1 MSTSYTATLTSRNS
15 DMTPTFAAAGIN
27 ATGAMTSSN
36 TVEQAQKWSSTLL
49 KYSVRLDHAA
59 VDIQT
64 DRILYHL
71 DCELQD
77 PIPQA
82 LLRHFEFISLGF
94 PLGGIWKV
102 HKVGHE
108 NRFLQCLAWRK
119 TELNHEEVEAMN
131 EELLAR
137 QQVAIPDPPLTI
149 FNWKMHLGTWKD
161 KSHWYLRTV
170 LPPSKAGA
178 PAATT
183 PPANTPVHIKLLA
196 GFAPIEVYL
205 TVNSITS
212 VDTVAQ
218 TFTADVTWEVT
229 LSAVTAIWEDS
240 VLRELLDLF
249 EFNEDEFEFTNVTS
263 MQEAKAIT
271 TVLAFAGLV
280 EFQDPFHQPHEAIKE
295 PLSHLKYSRR
305 SIAVFSEEMSLY
317 NFPYDQQKLNFAF
330 SMGSGVRPSLAITPA
345 PVESGKFAR
354 EYFKLGNVFN
364 VVYDDKVFI
373 GAVHDTPT
381 KKAIEF
387 EIMLERRSGY
397 YFTNVAVP
405 SAIITY
411 LCFTTFAPSQE
422 TGELMDTSS
431 RLQIVITLLLTAV
444 TFKNQVASLIP
455 QVSYFTSLDKYVFFC
470 FVVTCLVTLE
480 NSLSP
485 SLVKIFP
492 SWKEDG
498 LLSFSVGA
506 FSLINLVWMASLVFW
521 IRLRAHRSKVLLQ
534 VEEYVRVV
542 SAAIPAS
549 HRETVVREYLS
560 ELGLKA
566 WELPTITSTDAGF
579 IFIELPEESPQ
590 EVQNERAKN
599 PEASRELRKT
609 AHHAL
614 PNIQRVYHRLDPS
627 APNTDMAESC
637 IDLHEHVDVSASKGM
652 AGVLARRMSGHDE
665 SDIVPLRQSVLH
677 DRRAGQQRY
686 SDAAASP
693 AQGRRSSI
701 GVQSSVI

>member
-1 MSTSYTATLTSRNS
+1 MSTSYTATSTSRNS
-15 DMTPTFAAAGIN
+15 DMTPTLAVAADA
-27 ATGAMTSSN
+27 SS
-36 TVEQAQKWSSTLL
+36 TVEQAQQWSSTLL
-49 KYSVRLDHAA
+49 KYSVRLEHAA

-77 PIPQA
+77 PIPPS
-82 LLRHFEFISLGF
+82 LLRHFEFISLGY

-102 HKVGHE
+102 HKVGKGS
-108 NRFLQCLAWRK
+108 RFLQCLAWRK
-119 TELNHEEVEAMN
+119 TELNHEAVEAMN
-131 EELLAR
+131 DELVAR
-137 QQVAIPDPPLTI
+137 QQVVIPEPPLSI
-149 FNWKMHLGTWKD
+149 FDWKMHLGTYKD

-170 LPPSKAGA
+170 LPPSGTSSSPA
-178 PAATT
+178 P
-183 PPANTPVHIKLLA
+183 PPANTPVHVKLLA

-263 MQEAKAIT
+263 MQEEKAIT
-271 TVLAFAGLV
+271 TVLAFAGV
-280 EFQDPFHQPHEAIKE
+280 VDYQEPAVHHPHGVIKE

-345 PVESGKFAR
+345 SIESGKFAR
-354 EYFKLGNVFN
+354 EDFKLGNVFN

-397 YFTNVAVP
+397 YFTNVAIP

-411 LCFTTFAPSQE
+411 LCFTTFAPDD
-422 TGELMDTSS
+422 TGAFMDTSS

-455 QVSYFTSLDKYVFFC
+455 QVSYFTTLDKYVFVC
-470 FVVTCLVTLE
+470 FIITCLVTLE
-480 NSLSP
+480 NSLFP
-485 SLVKIFP
+485 SLVNIFP
-492 SWKEDG
+492 TWKETG
-498 LLSFSVGA
+498 LLSFSVSA
-506 FSLINLVWMASLVFW
+506 FSLTNLVWMAYLVFW

-534 VEEYVRVV
+534 VEEYMRVV

-549 HRETVVREYLS
+549 HREAVVREYLS
-560 ELGLKA
+560 EIGLKA
-566 WELPTITSTDAGF
+566 WELPTITCTDTGF
-579 IFIELPEESPQ
+579 IFIELPEESPL
-590 EVQNERAKN
+590 EVQNKRAKD
-599 PEASRELRKT
+599 PEASREFRET

-614 PNIQRVYHRLDPS
+614 PNIQRVYHKLDPS
-627 APNTDMAESC
+627 APHTDIAESC

-652 AGVLARRMSGHDE
+652 AGVLARRMSSHDE
-665 SDIVPLRQSVLH
+665 SDVVSLRQSVLH
-677 DRRAGQQRY
+677 DLRAGQQQRY
-686 SDAAASP
+686 SDAATP
-693 AQGRRSSI
+693 PTAQGRRSSI
-701 GVQSSVI
+701 GVQSGVI